1 MTERE
6 SEMQQSREFIMKNF
20 AFFKD
25 LYQTKK
31 EMLSY
36 CEKFQGTRETLTISD
51 FLAIHEY
58 YKTMKQM
65 NNSTVKLVMIISL
78 IEKLCSERK
87 YVDFAQWLK
96 EREHSSESEYCK
108 SEHKCCRKMWNEYN
122 QEYGSSGKF
131 QKFFENQQYVTRDD
145 QIALVRSVETYIK
158 KSDGSL
164 SLMNLLCHE
173 ATCPEE
179 EKEVDSNLGRVRAIL
194 GCDYQKCPLL
204 EDDKKLKMGIGDFT
218 GLLYEIRNRF
228 VHNAVLT
235 QFPSGKMS
243 RFNVESHTISMKEL
257 RFRKTERR
265 ARTLRATFPY
275 GAEQLETIL
284 NHSFKQLLDA
294 YIASNAHPARSHA

>member
-1 MTERE
+1 MTETE
-6 SEMQQSREFIMKNF
+6 SEMQQSREFITKNF

-25 LYQTKK
+25 VYQTKE
-31 EMLSY
+31 EMLGY
-36 CEKFQGTRETLTISD
+36 CEKFRGTHETLTVSD

-58 YKTMKQM
+58 YKTMRQM

-87 YVDFAQWLK
+87 YVDFAEWLQ
-96 EREHSSESEYCK
+96 ETEHSSENEHCK
-108 SEHKCCRKMWNEYN
+108 SKHKHCKKMWNEYN

-131 QKFFENQQYVTRDD
+131 QKFFENYKYVSRDE
-145 QIALVRSVETYIK
+145 QIALVGSVETYIK
-158 KSDGSL
+158 KSNGSL
-164 SLMNLLCHE
+164 SLVKLLCHE

-179 EKEVDSNLGRVRAIL
+179 KKEVDSNLGLVLAHL

-204 EDDKKLKMGIGDFT
+204 EDDGKLKRGIGDFA

-228 VHNAVLT
+228 VHNALLT

-243 RFNVESHTISMKEL
+243 RFNVESPVVSMKEL
-257 RFRKTERR
+257 RFRKTKRR
-265 ARTLRATFPY
+265 ARTLRATIAF

-284 NHSFKQLLDA
+284 NYNFKQLLDA
-294 YIASNAHPARSHA
+294 YVASKAHS